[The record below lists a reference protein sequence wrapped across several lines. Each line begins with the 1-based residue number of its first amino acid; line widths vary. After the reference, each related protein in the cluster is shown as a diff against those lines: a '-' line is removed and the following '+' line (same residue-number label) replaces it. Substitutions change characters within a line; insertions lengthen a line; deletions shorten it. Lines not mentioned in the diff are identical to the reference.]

1 MSGLKSGWLV
11 PLFRNESHRGLF
23 VSSAVPYLVT
33 VGTSSVLLK
42 VPERFK
48 NSPQKV
54 PILSLRP
61 KCCLCDSLSPSPTVL
76 QKKRKYLSHAAE
88 LLQKGKWCENCSL
101 FSLHVD
107 HSAIPLDSGENIVL
121 MMIVVL
127 HFCLLNKYEINI
139 IILNCLSYISPP
151 RRMPL
156 ASRARVYADV
166 NSHRF
171 CLIIFPSY
179 LDIDIAQ
186 IFRY

>member
-76 QKKRKYLSHAAE
+76 QKKRGNICLMQHNFCRKGSGVRTAACSACTSIIQPFLSI
-88 LLQKGKWCENCSL
+88 QVKTL
-101 FSLHVD
+101 FS
-107 HSAIPLDSGENIVL
+107 
-121 MMIVVL
+121 
-127 HFCLLNKYEINI
+127 
-139 IILNCLSYISPP
+139 
-151 RRMPL
+151 
-156 ASRARVYADV
+156 
-166 NSHRF
+166 
-171 CLIIFPSY
+171 
-179 LDIDIAQ
+179 
-186 IFRY
+186 